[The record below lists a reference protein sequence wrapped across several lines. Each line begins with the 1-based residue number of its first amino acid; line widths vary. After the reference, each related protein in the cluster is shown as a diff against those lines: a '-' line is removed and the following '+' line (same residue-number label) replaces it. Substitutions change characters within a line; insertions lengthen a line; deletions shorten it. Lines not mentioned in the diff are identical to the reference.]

1 MLSSICKSLWF
12 ILLALLLT
20 IASYYLTTLVKIPF
34 FSYGVAFIGY
44 FTATVL
50 LLLAVFEKY

>member
-1 MLSSICKSLWF
+1 MFRSLYF

-20 IASYYLTTLVKIPF
+20 IVSYLLTTLVKIPF

-44 FTATVL
+44 FVATVL
-50 LLLAVFEKY
+50 LLVAIFEKKK

>member
-1 MLSSICKSLWF
+1 MLRSLWF
-12 ILLALLLT
+12 ILLAALLV
-20 IASYYLTTLVKIPF
+20 IVSYYLTTSVKTLF

-50 LLLAVFEKY
+50 LLVAIFEKKK

>member
-1 MLSSICKSLWF
+1 MFRSLWF

-20 IASYYLTTLVKIPF
+20 IVSYYLTTHSQTPL

-44 FTATVL
+44 FTASL
-50 LLLAVFEKY
+50 LLMIAVLGKED